1 VFSERCEGHEV
12 LRMRVTQ
19 VASYFPPPY
28 GGIES
33 HVYYLSQELVNR
45 GHDVTVLTS
54 RSIGSDAAEEVR
66 NGVLVKRLW
75 SPVSFFNFPFM
86 PTLLYKA
93 LREETDIF
101 HGHINS
107 PMIVESATIGSWLR
121 GVPLVITY
129 HADIVPEDVGLE
141 NLVLARSLSW
151 FYENLFKSL
160 DAKVASRIVAT
171 TSAYAESSEFLAD
184 YLNKVR
190 IVPNGVDL
198 DRFRPG
204 LDISGVRER
213 LGLKDERIIFFAGRL
228 VPYKGLE
235 YLLEAFS
242 ALCERRND
250 LRLVLLGTGPLI
262 ADLRRRVR
270 VMHLGEMVRFIASV
284 SEEELPRFYAA
295 SDVVVMPSRSRSEGF
310 CISAL
315 QGMACG
321 KPIVATRVGGVPFLV
336 RDEKTGILVEP
347 KDWRQLFSAISRI
360 LENPALAARM
370 GRAGRRR
377 AERFFSWSRVAEMI
391 DRIYEE
397 ILQQG

>member
-1 VFSERCEGHEV
+1 
-12 LRMRVTQ
+12 MRITQ

-33 HVYYLSQELVNR
+33 HVFYLSRQLVEM
-45 GHDVTVLTS
+45 GHEVTVLTS
-54 RSIGSDAAEEVR
+54 RSMETGAEKEEVR
-66 NGVLVKRLW
+66 DGVLVKRLW
-75 SPVSFFNFPFM
+75 TPLSFFNFPFM
-86 PTLLYKA
+86 PTLLYKV

-107 PMIVESATIGSWLR
+107 PMVVERATIGSWLR
-121 GVPLVITY
+121 GIPLVITY

-141 NLVLARSLSW
+141 NLALARSLSW
-151 FYENLFKSL
+151 LYENLFKRL

-171 TSAYAESSEFLAD
+171 TSTYAESSEFLAD
-184 YLNKVR
+184 YLNKVCV
-190 IVPNGVDL
+190 VPNGVDL
-198 DRFRPG
+198 DRFKPG
-204 LDISGVRER
+204 LDVSGVRER

-228 VPYKGLE
+228 VPYKGLG

-242 ALCERRND
+242 ALCKKRTD
-250 LRLVLLGTGPLI
+250 LRLVLLGTGSLI
-262 ADLRRRVR
+262 GDLRRRVR
-270 VMHLGEMVRFIASV
+270 MMHLDELVRFVASV

-336 RDEKTGILVEP
+336 RDGETGILVEP
-347 KDWRQLFSAISRI
+347 KDWRQLFAAISRI

-391 DRIYEE
+391 ERIYEE

>member
-1 VFSERCEGHEV
+1 
-12 LRMRVTQ
+12 
-19 VASYFPPPY
+19 
-28 GGIES
+28 
-33 HVYYLSQELVNR
+33 
-45 GHDVTVLTS
+45 
-54 RSIGSDAAEEVR
+54 
-66 NGVLVKRLW
+66 
-75 SPVSFFNFPFM
+75 
-86 PTLLYKA
+86 
-93 LREETDIF
+93 
-101 HGHINS
+101 
-107 PMIVESATIGSWLR
+107 MIVESATIGSWLR

-391 DRIYEE
+391 EKIYAE